1 MLWVRQAQ
9 KKRCSLSRRGRLR
22 CRLTHKET
30 VAVFQALHDAQFMQL
45 SGWL

>member
-1 MLWVRQAQ
+1 VIKAA
-9 KKRCSLSRRGRLR
+9 SRHLPFLRGRLR